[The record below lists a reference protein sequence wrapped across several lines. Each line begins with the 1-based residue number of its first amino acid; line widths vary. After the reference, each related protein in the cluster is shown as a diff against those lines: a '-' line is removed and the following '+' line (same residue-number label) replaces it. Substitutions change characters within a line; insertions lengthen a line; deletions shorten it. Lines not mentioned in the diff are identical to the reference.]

1 MGYFTPRFVFQTSL
15 LVVVCYMTMD
25 FVVTRY
31 EDKVNL
37 IPSTDSLNSDEEKWT
52 KSFQGFNNETGADRF
67 IVPNIIHFIR
77 FNQREYS
84 FIDYVVIK
92 AAMRNHRP
100 DYFYIHTDAE
110 TVRRVR
116 NTNGYTIAS
125 SRPLQIVCKYFVT
138 LNSGPS
144 CYVLALS
151 AWVADLLFLNRQVFP
166 VATGLSF
173 KKITNF
179 GPVFDYFIW
188 RLLRTFLDSQ

>member
-15 LVVVCYMTMD
+15 LVAVCYMTMD

-37 IPSTDSLNSDEEKWT
+37 IPSTDSLKSDDEKWT

-77 FNQREYS
+77 FNQPEYS
-84 FIDYVVIK
+84 FIDYVVMK

-116 NTNGYTIAS
+116 NTNGYTIVS
-125 SRPLQIVCKYFVT
+125 SSPLKIVCKHFVT

-144 CYVLALS
+144 YSVLALS
-151 AWVADLLFLNRQVFP
+151 A
-166 VATGLSF
+166 
-173 KKITNF
+173 
-179 GPVFDYFIW
+179 
-188 RLLRTFLDSQ
+188 